1 MKVSDWLARQPR
13 ECAVADVDLSI
24 EALARIFLSHP
35 ALRDLYIVSPERLIL
50 GRIRHHRLAKLLLS
64 EHLPVQTSHQI
75 MERVFG
81 GTAGEIM
88 ERDFVSAHPDEELD
102 NVLHRMLEYMVD
114 DMPVIDDEKHIIGT
128 INLTDIMRASLN
140 NGL

>member
-1 MKVSDWLARQPR
+1 MKVSNWLARQPR

-24 EALARIFLSHP
+24 GALANIFLSHP
-35 ALRDLYIVSPERLIL
+35 ALRDLYIVSPEGLIL
-50 GRIRHHRLAKLLLS
+50 GRIRHHRLAKLLLA
-64 EHLPVQTSHQI
+64 EHLPVQTTHQI

-81 GTAGEIM
+81 GTSSEIM
-88 ERDFVSAHPDEELD
+88 ERDFASAHPDEELD

-114 DMPVIDDEKHIIGT
+114 DMPVLDDEKHIIGT
-128 INLTDIMRASLN
+128 INLTDIMRASQN